1 MKHSK
6 LSEHIFK
13 KGKFISPMNN
23 AFGDQLK
30 TMSWSNERL
39 PEYLWLACILEAY
52 SRTIGIEKAYLIL
65 KKISEVAPNI
75 ELPLFSEILNLPKES
90 QIEIFNYIKSILDK
104 NVFYPLSLLFTYS
117 EYPVFSYY
125 FCLVTPYK

>member
-52 SRTIGIEKAYLIL
+52 PRTIGIEKAYLIL

-90 QIEIFNYIKSILDK
+90 QIEIFNWRKMFFTHYLYYLHIVSIPFFHITF
-104 NVFYPLSLLFTYS
+104 VIQI
-117 EYPVFSYY
+117 
-125 FCLVTPYK
+125 LV